1 MEKKYFETVDC
12 NVELP
17 KEDGKYGVVYGDGI
31 DSYYFHLHN
40 IKSEKWTSDENGKH
54 LEFPEYWLRELPA
67 PDSPKVSDEDVERL
81 ASMSLDYV
89 DSINDTLPSVY
100 IDNGKS
106 GGRWYDL
113 FPLIRN
119 SWIAGYKSATPTA
132 CYGIVLFFVRRA

>member
-81 ASMSLDYV
+81 VSSEKFQFGSGNERAKMIKDLYHTTAQSNDAEMAEKIK
-89 DSINDTLPSVY
+89 SIY
-100 IDNGKS
+100 IRFGNIEDKHKELLQ
-106 GGRWYDL
+106 L
-113 FPLIRN
+113 FKNRN
-119 SWIAGYKSATPTA
+119 K
-132 CYGIVLFFVRRA
+132 